1 MWLRRNVTGIKRKPP
16 TLQERVTARF
26 ESLTATE
33 RKVATYLSEH
43 PQQAAFSS
51 AEEIAA
57 ATGTSD
63 ASVIRTAQSLGFD
76 GLPGLKRTLQEH
88 LGTLLTPAHM
98 LHNTMSSFQD
108 GPESVLGTMLA
119 ERVDMLE
126 EVRRALD
133 PTEFRRAVEV
143 ISAAHEVLVWGIGGA
158 ASLVEYTVTR
168 LNRMGYRSRPASDTG
183 FALVDRL
190 LPLGPDDVVLAIAHS
205 QVRPELE
212 VTLAHAADVGA
223 RVVLVTNTLGEALAD
238 MTDVVVSSP
247 SGKPDMYGS
256 QSMILIV
263 LEALTLAVGAQDE
276 ARAVAAFDK
285 RIELRE
291 AINTLIA
298 AKADGA
304 HGNRKGTRRRK

>member
-1 MWLRRNVTGIKRKPP
+1 MTGIKRKPP

-33 RKVATYLSEH
+33 RKVAAYLSDH

-51 AEEIAA
+51 AEQIAA

-98 LHNTMSSFQD
+98 LHNTMSSFQN
-108 GPESVLGTMLA
+108 GPEGLLGTMLA

-133 PTEFRRAVEV
+133 PAEFRRAVEV
-143 ISAAHEVLVWGIGGA
+143 IASSHEVLVWGIGGT
-158 ASLVEYTVTR
+158 ASLVEYAVTR
-168 LNRMGYRSRPASDTG
+168 LNRLGYRARPASDTG

-190 LPLGPDDVVLAIAHS
+190 LPLAADDVVLAIAHS
-205 QVRPELE
+205 RVRAELE
-212 VTLAHAADVGA
+212 VTLEHAADVGA
-223 RVVLVTNTLGEALAD
+223 KVVLVTDTLGEALKD
-238 MTDVVVSSP
+238 MTDVIVSSP

-276 ARAVAAFDK
+276 ARAMAAFDK

-291 AINTLIA
+291 AINALIA
-298 AKADGA
+298 AKVDGA
-304 HGNRKGTRRRK
+304 QNNRKGGRRRK